1 MGSKVYLNV
10 RQYACPFS
18 FSKKN
23 MEGDKEK
30 DFTRYYTF
38 CVLIH
43 EMLESNMIMSF
54 LKDVNN
60 FLCACK

>member
-23 MEGDKEK
+23 MKGDKEK

-38 CVLIH
+38 CESIH
-43 EMLESNMIMSF
+43 EMLESNMIMS
-54 LKDVNN
+54 
-60 FLCACK
+60 